1 MIAKIGKDSQSIKDI
16 SKIKAPPKQD
26 GAFTLYIIWS
36 IIPTQCLCMPM
47 LMKNLLQIHLIAN
60 V

>member
-16 SKIKAPPKQD
+16 SKIKAPSEQD
-26 GAFTLYIIWS
+26 GVF
-36 IIPTQCLCMPM
+36 
-47 LMKNLLQIHLIAN
+47 